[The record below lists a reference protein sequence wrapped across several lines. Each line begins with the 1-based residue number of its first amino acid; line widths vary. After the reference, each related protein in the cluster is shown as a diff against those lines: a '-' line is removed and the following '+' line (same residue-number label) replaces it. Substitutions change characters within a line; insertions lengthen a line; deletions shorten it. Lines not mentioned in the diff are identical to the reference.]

1 MNDSQQFPQFD
12 NYTYPKRRRVWPWIL
27 LVIGIIV
34 VGFIGLFFAIIAGI
48 SSSFSSAFESETVT
62 VKPKTILMMDL
73 SNISEIST
81 NAPFAFFDNET
92 ATYFELTKAI
102 ENAAIDDN
110 IAGIYYKA
118 SMVPVDAAHAE
129 GIKKAID
136 NFKKSGKFVYAF
148 VEVGDETQYIN
159 ALTADSIFMP
169 QEGILEL
176 NGYSANSLFFKDFL
190 QKIGMKYEV
199 IQFED
204 FKSFGESYSRRNF
217 SDSAKY
223 AIRVLLKQRMDYLV
237 RSISEKRKMSIEK
250 VKADLDKGLFSA
262 EEALQNGYIDKIISF
277 TDMRDF
283 LKKKAGGKK
292 LVIMNLNKYATQV
305 DFNESKS
312 KVDKNKTIA
321 IVNAVG
327 AINSGT
333 GGNSGFN
340 GSQGIYSGAFVKML
354 RKVRE
359 DKSIKAVIIRISSPG
374 GSVMASD
381 EIYSEIEKLRSVKPV
396 YASMADVAASG
407 GYYIALPC
415 DSIFAQNQTITGSIG
430 VISVIP
436 NFSGTIKLLG
446 ISNDTINTT
455 KSSGQ
460 LNLFK
465 EFNPADIERFRNYS
479 ANVYKR
485 FVMKT
490 AKNRKMSYDQAR
502 SLAKGRVWTGED
514 AQKRGLIDG
523 IADLSQVI
531 EIVKKRLGVKEGTKV
546 PLDIYPTKTD
556 QFSDFLKGFGLNKN
570 NDEDDQEEVSLKSIL
585 GISDVKFDLI
595 KENLPEGMQNQVY
608 YMLDL
613 TKMGQKEKVL
623 MAMPAV
629 LNIK

>member
-1 MNDSQQFPQFD
+1 MDTPQQFSQFD
-12 NYTYPKRRRVWPWIL
+12 NYTYPKRRKVWPWVL
-27 LVIGIIV
+27 LVIGIIII
-34 VGFIGLFFAIIAGI
+34 GFIGLFFAIIGGI
-48 SSSFSSAFESETVT
+48 SSSFSSAFEQEKVT
-62 VKPKTILMMDL
+62 VEPKTVLMMDL
-73 SNISEIST
+73 SNVSEVNST
-81 NAPFAFFDNET
+81 APFAFLGNENPS
-92 ATYFELTKAI
+92 YFEITQAI
-102 ENAAIDDN
+102 ENAAKDKN
-110 IAGIYYKA
+110 ITGIYYKA
-118 SMVPVDAAHAE
+118 SMVPLDPAHAE
-129 GIKKAID
+129 GIKRAIEK
-136 NFKKSGKFVYAF
+136 FKKSGKFVYAF
-148 VEVGDETQYIN
+148 IEVGDETQYIN
-159 ALTADSIFMP
+159 ALSADSIFMP

-176 NGYSANSLFFKDFL
+176 NGYSASSLFFKDFL

-204 FKSFGESYSRRNF
+204 FKSYGESYSRTNF
-217 SDSAKY
+217 SDSAKL
-223 AIRVLLKQRMDYLV
+223 ALRVLLNQRMDYLV
-237 RSISEKRKMSIEK
+237 TSIAERRKMSIEK
-250 VKADLDKGLFSA
+250 IKADLDKGIFSA
-262 EEALQNGYIDKIISF
+262 EEALQGGYIDKIISA

-283 LKKKAGGKK
+283 LKKKSGAKK
-292 LVIMNLNKYATQV
+292 LEMMSLNKYASQV
-305 DFNESKS
+305 DNEGNG
-312 KVDKNKTIA
+312 KVDEKKTIA

-333 GGNSGFN
+333 GGGAPYNA
-340 GSQGIYSGAFVKML
+340 SQGIYSGSFVKML

-359 DKSIKAVIIRISSPG
+359 DKDIKAVIIRISSPG

-381 EIYSEIEKLRSVKPV
+381 EIYSEIEKLRSIKPV

-465 EFNPADIERFRNYS
+465 AFNPVDIARFKSYS
-479 ANVYKR
+479 SDVYKR

-490 AKNRKMSYDQAR
+490 AKNRKMSFDQAR
-502 SLAKGRVWTGED
+502 ALAKGRVWTGAD

-531 EIVKKRLGVKEGTKV
+531 EIVKKRLGVPEGTKV
-546 PLDIYPTKTD
+546 PLDIYPAKGD
-556 QFSDFLKGFGLNKN
+556 QLSDFLKGFGIDKSGDD
-570 NDEDDQEEVSLKSIL
+570 DEQQELSIKSIL
-585 GISDVKFDLI
+585 GITDAKFELI
-595 KENLPEGMQNQVY
+595 KENLPKEMQSQVM

-623 MAMPAV
+623 MAMPAM
-629 LNIK
+629 LNVK